1 MSIFGQVWLWSIL
14 AFFVGVLLTSLFVV
28 LPLRK
33 KYRGLESELA
43 RVHADAARTPAN
55 AAVVA
60 AASGTF
66 TRRDFE
72 PAPPSPSVGRDEVDD
87 DFDQFDFAAQA
98 ASEPTRTFEPEPV
111 APATDVY
118 PEEAYDAEYRTV
130 PEATPEPPTQ
140 PVEAEDDLYRASA
153 TQYLSPVGT
162 TPDDDDPY
170 RAAASEFLRP
180 EEPAAAPGSLFSPV
194 GDPTEYTEPV
204 APPAEP
210 ETPALSQLEQRLD
223 VDSSSSLFSSA
234 AEPHSPDP
242 DWFDHEPPAER
253 SAFEEPME
261 RTRYIGEHAGTTPAP
276 TEVDDEKPAG
286 GLLEVPEEEPEPT
299 PMETTQILPKRQPR
313 ESVRG
318 GFDPP
323 RPIEPSMRAV
333 ERREPDAG
341 GHSGSLFEPAVQPNQ
356 VAAALSP
363 EPPPAPPARSVA
375 TDSVPPGPFGPG
387 SAMPRPG
394 GGRPG
399 EGFAVKASVTALR
412 YCTDESAQFPKM
424 VAEVWFRTAE
434 DAERVGFRPLT

>member
-14 AFFVGVLLTSLFVV
+14 AFFLGVLLTSLLVV

-60 AASGTF
+60 AATGAF

-72 PAPPSPSVGRDEVDD
+72 PAQLPAAPVPSVGRDEVDE
-87 DFDQFDFAAQA
+87 DFDEFDFASQA
-98 ASEPTRTFEPEPV
+98 GSEPTRTFEPEPV
-111 APATDVY
+111 VTEEY

-130 PEATPEPPTQ
+130 PETAPEPPAQTD
-140 PVEAEDDLYRASA
+140 EGDDLYRAAA
-153 TQYLSPVGT
+153 TQYLNPVGT
-162 TPDDDDPY
+162 TTDDDPY
-170 RAAASEFLRP
+170 RTAASEFLRP
-180 EEPAAAPGSLFSPV
+180 EESAGSLFAPV

-223 VDSSSSLFSSA
+223 AEPSSLFTTP
-234 AEPHSPDP
+234 AEPHAPDP

-261 RTRYIGEHAGTTPAP
+261 RTRYLSEHAGTKPVAEP
-276 TEVDDEKPAG
+276 EDETATG
-286 GLLEVPEEEPEPT
+286 GVLEVPEEEPEVPEET
-299 PMETTQILPKRQPR
+299 PMESTQILPKRQPR

-363 EPPPAPPARSVA
+363 EPPPAPPARGVA

-394 GGRPG
+394 GGCPG

-412 YCTDESAQFPKM
+412 YCTEESAQFPKM

-434 DAERVGFRPLT
+434 DAERVGFRPLA